1 MATMTAN
8 EIIVKSGNLKKIWE
22 KRDVQL
28 KEYYKQIQMEDEFAQ
43 EGLESFVGNDPRSA
57 YNLVVHMLNQKIPH
71 RIKAEELDKTMM
83 VASTRVENFFTTAW
97 NDIYEGYRRRGKQS
111 FMRDLIGLL
120 ISTGWYSVFATI
132 TADGQRCMAEIWN
145 PSTVYPYFDDDLVEC
160 AHIDT
165 LSESAAKR
173 MLIRNGWKAEVRGN
187 QKLYDYW
194 WLDTPRT
201 DGGWNV
207 WNSVVLGTAI
217 VKAPTLETRMR
228 RIPIFVSPTGGLP
241 DTGYMS
247 DNWSAEIG
255 QPSIATNSK
264 IYRYWNKWWTFQMQ
278 ILRDTAQPKIFEQ
291 SRSTSPII
299 KKEDMTKRGVIWR
312 GSPED
317 KVGYVTPPIIPLELR
332 GALLDMEAMK
342 DRGGPSAAMFGAVA
356 QQMTSFMMS
365 QVSSLTAMMASSY
378 HEGIIN
384 CLSDID
390 NFWVQQ
396 MKDNN
401 HAPYQFKWPKEIP
414 DNYRITAE
422 YEVRV
427 PGDMANRATVAR
439 MLNPN
444 FRLPILRI
452 YDEVFPEVK
461 NPIKDIAQV
470 RAEDAEANPVYAQIA
485 LIQAL
490 REQSRILELYKDTDG
505 AALFTKAADMVE
517 STLTPPQQEQVQQ
530 PTGGQPQQ
538 LTPGA

>member
-1 MATMTAN
+1 MIKTASDV
-8 EIIVKSGNLKKIWE
+8 IVASGELKKIWG
-22 KRDVQL
+22 KRDVRI
-28 KEYYKQIQMEDEFAQ
+28 KEYYRQIQMEDEFAQ

-71 RIKAEELDKTMM
+71 RIKAEELDKTIM
-83 VASTRVENFFTTAW
+83 VASTQVEGFFTTAW

-120 ISTGWYSVFATI
+120 IATGWYSVFSTI
-132 TADGQRCMAEIWN
+132 TADGQKCMAEIWN

-160 AHIDT
+160 AHMDT
-165 LSESAAKR
+165 LSESSAKR
-173 MLIRNGWKAEVRGN
+173 MLIRNNWKADVRGS
-187 QKLYDYW
+187 QKLFDYW

-207 WNSVVLGTAI
+207 WNSVVIGTTL

-241 DTGYMS
+241 DTGYLS
-247 DNWSAEIG
+247 DNWAEEVG

-264 IYRYWNKWWTFQMQ
+264 LYRYWNKWWTFQMQ
-278 ILRDTAQPKIFEQ
+278 ILRDTAQPKILEK
-291 SRSTSPII
+291 SRSTNPIV
-299 KKEDMTKRGVIWR
+299 KLADLMKRGVVWR
-312 GSPED
+312 GAPED
-317 KVGYVTPPIIPLELR
+317 SVEYVTPPPIPLELR

-365 QVSSLTAMMASSY
+365 QVSSLTAMMASAY
-378 HEGIIN
+378 HEGLIN
-384 CLSDID
+384 CLTDID

-396 MKDNN
+396 MKDNS
-401 HAPYQFKWPKEIP
+401 HSPYGFKWPKEIP
-414 DNYRITAE
+414 ETYKITAE

-427 PGDMANRATVAR
+427 PGDMSNRATVAR

-444 FRLPILRI
+444 FRLPIIRV

-461 NPIKDIAQV
+461 NPIKEIAQV

-490 REQSRILELYKDTDG
+490 REQAKILTIYKDSDG

-517 STLTPPQQEQVQQ
+517 STLTPQQEQQLQQQ
-530 PTGGQPQQ
+530 PTQQPMV
-538 LTPGA
+538 